1 MYPAFLEKHICLQ
14 SNVKHFYQIS
24 FPGDWTNAWP
34 LVKFMAPSVVEIFSI
49 VLFGIK
55 RIFRPPHFLI
65 LQSPFASVLRIQFAH
80 SNISCRH
87 LSNHHWYLFQQNAP
101 EMIWRFGCF
110 KICQCWR
117 SISILPLPSKF
128 VRVHLYHCI
137 DPSST
142 WALHCGFQNGP
153 RIFWQNRPSI
163 FCQKEQRIFWQ
174 NQIQMRWQAK
184 YRMTILARNAQEKI
198 VAQNIGC
205 PLSPIQAM
213 PRIG

>member
-1 MYPAFLEKHICLQ
+1 MICGPSIGGDLAAITNYPLFCHLSICTSYHRIRQLASLLQHSIYTEYLNRWHNCPAYVSSIFREAYMLTEQRQAFL
-14 SNVKHFYQIS
+14 SNRFSWGLNQC
-24 FPGDWTNAWP
+24 AWP

-55 RIFRPPHFLI
+55 RISRPPHFLI

-142 WALHCGFQNGP
+142 
-153 RIFWQNRPSI
+153 
-163 FCQKEQRIFWQ
+163 
-174 NQIQMRWQAK
+174 
-184 YRMTILARNAQEKI
+184 
-198 VAQNIGC
+198 
-205 PLSPIQAM
+205 
-213 PRIG
+213 